1 MAKGGVA
8 TCAPVWPNRGS
19 DQPNAS
25 LEANRI
31 ATSSTHCL
39 KRTFG
44 IAGPLQKACDSATD
58 RQYYALVG
66 PPGSKLLAVG
76 AGTQSTNSCNTSRD
90 YPFWSAFRSKA
101 DVVQYRP
108 RRALTHSGPRRQ
120 QPCRTGSR
128 HDVLRDHYDPV
139 VVRGKNRS

>member
-66 PPGSKLLAVG
+66 PPGSKLLAVELELKAQIRATRLATIRFGPPLG
-76 AGTQSTNSCNTSRD
+76 AKQTS
-90 YPFWSAFRSKA
+90 YNIG
-101 DVVQYRP
+101 Q

-120 QPCRTGSR
+120 QPFR
-128 HDVLRDHYDPV
+128 
-139 VVRGKNRS
+139 